1 MNGQPAALLLQ
12 KTLVNAEPLQT
23 AQIGAT
29 DSPAVLVIVLNGRG
43 FAVPTEHA
51 GRIADAINTAVRQAN
66 ERAGLILQPS
76 RWLEPR

>member
-1 MNGQPAALLLQ
+1 MNGQPAALLLP

-51 GRIADAINTAVRQAN
+51 GRIADAIHAAVRQAH
-66 ERAGLILQPS
+66 ERAGLILPAS
-76 RWLEPR
+76 SLLVP